1 MPKTFYRTIQ
11 RINRVKPV
19 TDQATAQAASA
30 ECSTPPAI
38 KRQNGHPED
47 SRAFFDKTKAANALN
62 QSTGFL
68 GRKKKLIMENR
79 SLENEHD

>member
-1 MPKTFYRTIQ
+1 MGALKIHARS
-11 RINRVKPV
+11 
-19 TDQATAQAASA
+19 AT
-30 ECSTPPAI
+30 
-38 KRQNGHPED
+38 
-47 SRAFFDKTKAANALN
+47 KTKAANALN